1 MMQITKAEAIYE
13 PVEWQAKHAQGQAM
27 LDSISRD
34 HQGELRQVFGANYQ
48 VIMGALQGLP
58 TFQEQA
64 ATLTLALATLSAVT
78 STSAT
83 AGQTAPA
90 EATNQQ
96 ASSSAQPTTRKR
108 KASNDLSTVID
119 LSNESP

>member
-1 MMQITKAEAIYE
+1 
-13 PVEWQAKHAQGQAM
+13 M

-34 HQGELRQVFGANYQ
+34 QGELRQVFGANYQ

-58 TFQEQA
+58 TLQEQA
-64 ATLTLALATLSAVT
+64 ATLTLALAAPPAV
-78 STSAT
+78 T

-90 EATNQQ
+90 GATRQQ

-108 KASNDLSTVID
+108 KASNDPSTVID